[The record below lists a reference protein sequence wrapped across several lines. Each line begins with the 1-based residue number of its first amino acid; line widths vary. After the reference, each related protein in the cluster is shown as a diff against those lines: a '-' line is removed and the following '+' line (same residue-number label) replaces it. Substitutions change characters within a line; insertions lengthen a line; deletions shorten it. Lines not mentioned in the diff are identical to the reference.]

1 MALVAG
7 EKGRAQSVDIRG
19 ARGPNAVT
27 INGQYDPTD
36 ELCNDWPVYK
46 KRGDPNK
53 WLEFFDTSSK
63 WYIKATTDKGRPR
76 GWMRLT
82 ANPPKRPEECST
94 VCEVWDGSKWTSQPS
109 VSIVTVKKRRDE
121 DKRAGAERR
130 AQGVPVDIRGAIG
143 PSASSINGVYEV
155 TSELCGGWPVY
166 RKQNDPDKWLE
177 YIVATNEWYVKPTAD
192 RGRAEGWMCL
202 SSDPPQRPELS
213 RGTCEVWDGDRWTLQ
228 SSVTVLTAACAFQS
242 MLDVQIFFADESKNY
257 AAKLATSL
265 KKIVAGPIASTLQ
278 PEKVDE
284 GINQLE
290 ALVTD
295 IGSKLETLK
304 DKKKRIAAEVG
315 GGGSSPSSLASAKG
329 SASGSGAAARH
340 GAAARSAIAAAKSSK
355 GGGRRATSAGVGGF
369 HSSASKASSIL
380 DDICAVSQRR

>member
-1 MALVAG
+1 MSAVISDRKAVP
-7 EKGRAQSVDIRG
+7 VDIRG

-27 INGQYDPTD
+27 INGIYEPT
-36 ELCNDWPVYK
+36 EEICNDWPVYR

-53 WLEFFDTSSK
+53 WLEYFDTSSK

-82 ANPPKRPEECST
+82 ASPPARPELCNS
-94 VCEVWDGSKWTSQPS
+94 VCEVWDGSKWTSQSS
-109 VSIVTVKKRRDE
+109 VSIVTAKQRREE
-121 DKRAGAERR
+121 DRKAGAERR
-130 AQGVPVDIRGAIG
+130 LQGVPVDIRGAVG

-228 SSVTVLTAACAFQS
+228 SSVTVLTAACAFSS
-242 MLDVQIFFADESKNY
+242 MLDVQIFFAEESKAY
-257 AAKLATSL
+257 AVKLANSL
-265 KKIVAGPIASTLQ
+265 KKVIAGPLSSSIQ
-278 PEKVDE
+278 PERIE
-284 GINQLE
+284 E
-290 ALVTD
+290 
-295 IGSKLETLK
+295 GSKQLDTLLGDLTDKLEVLK
-304 DKKKRIAAEVG
+304 EKKKRQASEAG
-315 GGGSSPSSLASAKG
+315 TGAGAKGSGSVSAPG
-329 SASGSGAAARH
+329 SASGSASASTSTTASTSKRPSSAPAAR
-340 GAAARSAIAAAKSSK
+340 RSN
-355 GGGRRATSAGVGGF
+355 GG
-369 HSSASKASSIL
+369 HSSRSVTNKVSIL
-380 DDICAVSQRR
+380 HDIIMVPNRSPTL

>member
-1 MALVAG
+1 MSTSSGAKTA
-7 EKGRAQSVDIRG
+7 APVDIRG

-27 INGQYDPTD
+27 INGVYEPTD
-36 ELCNDWPVYK
+36 EMCNDWPVYR

-53 WLEFFDTSSK
+53 WLEFFETSSK

-82 ANPPKRPEECST
+82 ANPPKRPEECQT
-94 VCEVWDGSKWTSQPS
+94 VCEVWDGNKWTSQPS
-109 VSIVTVKKRRDE
+109 VSIVTAKQRRE
-121 DKRAGAERR
+121 DDRRAGAERR
-130 AQGVPVDIRGAIG
+130 AQGVPVDIRGATG

-242 MLDVQIFFADESKNY
+242 MLDIQIFLAEESKGY
-257 AAKLATSL
+257 ASKLTNSL
-265 KKIVAGPIASTLQ
+265 KKVIAGPLSGAMQAEKIEEGHKQLDALLADAT
-278 PEKVDE
+278 EKVD
-284 GINQLE
+284 
-290 ALVTD
+290 
-295 IGSKLETLK
+295 SLK
-304 DKKKRIAAEVG
+304 ERKKQQAATAAAAEG
-315 GGGSSPSSLASAKG
+315 GKGGSVAGSGLASSASLSAAALASASGKSRAV
-329 SASGSGAAARH
+329 SAYKRYSTGGVRGKTSILEDIV
-340 GAAARSAIAAAKSSK
+340 SPAAK
-355 GGGRRATSAGVGGF
+355 GGP
-369 HSSASKASSIL
+369 
-380 DDICAVSQRR
+380 

>member
-1 MALVAG
+1 MSTSSAG
-7 EKGRAQSVDIRG
+7 AKSAVPVDIRG

-27 INGQYDPTD
+27 INGVYEPTD
-36 ELCNDWPVYK
+36 EMCNDWPVYR

-53 WLEFFDTSSK
+53 WLEFFETSSK

-82 ANPPKRPEECST
+82 ANPPKRPEECQT
-94 VCEVWDGSKWTSQPS
+94 VCEVWDGNKWTSQPS
-109 VSIVTVKKRRDE
+109 VSIVTAKQRRE
-121 DKRAGAERR
+121 DDRRAGAERR
-130 AQGVPVDIRGAIG
+130 AQGVPVDIRGATG

-242 MLDVQIFFADESKNY
+242 MLDIQIFLAEESKGY
-257 AAKLATSL
+257 ASKLTNSL
-265 KKIVAGPIASTLQ
+265 KKVIAGPLSGAIPADKIDEGHRQLDALLGEAT
-278 PEKVDE
+278 EKVD
-284 GINQLE
+284 
-290 ALVTD
+290 AL
-295 IGSKLETLK
+295 KER
-304 DKKKRIAAEVG
+304 KKQAAAAAAAEG
-315 GGGSSPSSLASAKG
+315 GKGGSAK
-329 SASGSGAAARH
+329 ASGLA
-340 GAAARSAIAAAKSSK
+340 
-355 GGGRRATSAGVGGF
+355 
-369 HSSASKASSIL
+369 SSASLSAASMASGKSRAVSAYRRYSTGGVRGKTSIL
-380 DDICAVSQRR
+380 EDIVSPGGKNGP